1 MAVTKVQELPR
12 ALKVPEHPTYIRLP
26 AAGQRCP
33 YTSMSRSALAD
44 KCVPN
49 KSNDFKPPVRSV
61 YLKAN
66 KHSKRGIRLV
76 DYASLMNY
84 LEREFAAQ
92 EASQIA
98 P

>member
-1 MAVTKVQELPR
+1 MAVTKVQQLPR
-12 ALKVPEHPTYIRLP
+12 ALKVPVHPVYIRLP

-49 KSNDFKPPVRSV
+49 KSNNFKPPVRSV

-76 DYASLMNY
+76 DFGSLMNY
-84 LEREFAAQ
+84 IKSEFAAQ
-92 EASQIA
+92 EASQIE

>member
-1 MAVTKVQELPR
+1 MAVTKVKQLPR
-12 ALKVPEHPTYIRLP
+12 ALKPPAHPIYIRLP
-26 AAGQRCP
+26 APGQRCP
-33 YTSMSRSALAD
+33 FTSMSRSGLAD

-49 KSNDFKPPVRSV
+49 KSNNFKPPVRSV

-66 KHSKRGIRLV
+66 KHSKRGVRLI
-76 DYASLMNY
+76 DFQSLMNY
-84 LEREFAAQ
+84 IKSEFAAQ

>member
-1 MAVTKVQELPR
+1 
-12 ALKVPEHPTYIRLP
+12 
-26 AAGQRCP
+26 
-33 YTSMSRSALAD
+33 MSRSALAD

-49 KSNDFKPPVRSV
+49 KSNNFKPPVRSV

-84 LEREFAAQ
+84 LEREFVAQ